1 MTAEAIKIDPARVSL
16 LWAAPER
23 ASAIAELH
31 ALMFEEAWSADSIAR
46 MLEHPGATALVAQG
60 GTPPRPLGFV
70 IGRIA
75 ADEAEILTLAVAP
88 WAQRLGIGRRMVEG
102 LVRAV
107 KRAEVRRLHLE
118 VAADNAAALALYQK
132 LGFAE
137 VGRRKGYYVRK
148 GRPPVDALLLALE
161 L

>member
-1 MTAEAIKIDPARVSL
+1 MTGEALKIDPARVSL
-16 LWAAPER
+16 LWASPER
-23 ASAIAELH
+23 APAIAELH
-31 ALMFEEAWSADSIAR
+31 ALLFEEAWSIDCIAR

-60 GTPPRPLGFV
+60 GTPPRALGFV

-88 WAQRLGIGRRMVEG
+88 WAQRRGIGRRMVEG

-107 KRAEVRRLHLE
+107 KRAEARRLHLE
-118 VAADNAAALALYQK
+118 VAADNAAARALYHK

-137 VGRRKGYYVRK
+137 VGRRKGYYLRK
-148 GRPPVDALLLALE
+148 GRSPADALVLALD